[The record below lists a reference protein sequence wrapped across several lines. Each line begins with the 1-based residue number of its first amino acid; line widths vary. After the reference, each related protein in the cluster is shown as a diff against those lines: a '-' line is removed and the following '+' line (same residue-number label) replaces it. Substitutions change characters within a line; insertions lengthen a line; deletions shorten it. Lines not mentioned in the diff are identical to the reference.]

1 MKRSPVSPLNKALFE
16 RLKSQM
22 TAPVYD
28 YVPAGKK
35 APYVVLTDTTAEN
48 WSTKTVCGADV
59 MTTLKVYS
67 EYQGDKEVAELCD
80 RAISAIQSEPL
91 ILTDEWQVGLSSVD
105 SHSVERL
112 ETHREATVTFK
123 FTIIDTRSDE
133 RCL

>member
-16 RLKSQM
+16 RLKRQM

-35 APYVVLTDTTAEN
+35 APYVVLTDTAAES
-48 WSTKTVCGADV
+48 WSTKTVCGSDV
-59 MTTLKVYS
+59 MATFKVYS
-67 EYQGDKEVAELCD
+67 KYQGDKEVAELCD

-91 ILTDEWQVGLSSVD
+91 ALTEEWQVVLSSVD
-105 SHSVERL
+105 RHSVELL

-123 FTIIDTRSDE
+123 FTIIDIKE
-133 RCL
+133 

>member
-22 TAPVYD
+22 AAPVYD

-35 APYVVLTDTTAEN
+35 APYVVLTDTTAES

-59 MTTLKVYS
+59 MVTLKVYS
-67 EYQGDKEVAELCD
+67 EYQGDREVAELCD

-91 ILTDEWQVGLSSVD
+91 ILTDDWQVVLSSVE

-112 ETHREATVTFK
+112 DTYREATVTFK
-123 FTIIDTRSDE
+123 FTIIDTKE
-133 RCL
+133 

>member
-16 RLKSQM
+16 RLKGAF
-22 TAPVYD
+22 TVPVYD

-35 APYVVLTDTTAEN
+35 APYVVMTDTSAMS
-48 WSTKTVCGADV
+48 WDTKTVCGATV
-59 MTTLKVYS
+59 MATLKVLS

-80 RAISAIQSEPL
+80 GAISAIRSQPL
-91 ILTDEWQVGLSSVD
+91 TLTDGWQVVLSGVD

-123 FTIIDTRSDE
+123 FTIIDTGE
-133 RCL
+133 

>member
-22 TAPVYD
+22 AAPVYD

-35 APYVVLTDTTAEN
+35 APYMVLTDTTAES
-48 WSTKTVCGADV
+48 WSTKTVYGADV
-59 MTTLKVYS
+59 MATLKVYS

-123 FTIIDTRSDE
+123 FTIIDTKE
-133 RCL
+133 

>member
-22 TAPVYD
+22 FAPIYD
-28 YVPAGKK
+28 YVPVGKK
-35 APYVVLTDTTAEN
+35 APYVVLTETTAESWN
-48 WSTKTVCGADV
+48 TKTVSGAEV
-59 MTTLKVYS
+59 MATIKVYS

-91 ILTDEWQVGLSSVD
+91 VLTDEWQVVLSSVD

-123 FTIIDTRSDE
+123 FTIIDTKE
-133 RCL
+133 